1 MRDRIFFLK
10 FSQLLMD
17 QIRLF
22 IELTKK
28 ALQRQM
34 TYRAAIAAGVL
45 TNLFFGLLRA
55 AVLQALYGGRS
66 EVAGITLPAAITYTG
81 ISQATIGIFAAFS
94 WFAIIRSV
102 YSGEVSSDLLKP
114 MNYFTFWLAQDWG
127 RSIIEMLLRSLPI
140 MLAYA
145 IVFGITVPH
154 TTMQWLA
161 LAAALWLG
169 WLVSFAW
176 RFLLNLSAFWTPN
189 AIGVARFGFVLSW
202 FMSGFLM
209 PLRFFPDWFVQ
220 ICYLTPFP
228 HTVNT
233 VVEIYLGLLSGPEIL
248 MALGGQAL
256 WAAVLI
262 AVGHLVLRLGIRK
275 LVILGG

>member
-1 MRDRIFFLK
+1 
-10 FSQLLMD
+10 MD

-55 AVLQALYGGRS
+55 AVLQALYVGRS

-114 MNYFTFWLAQDWG
+114 MDYFTFWLAQDWG
-127 RSIIEMLLRSLPI
+127 RSIIELLLRSLPI

-145 IVFGITVPH
+145 VVFGITVPH
-154 TTMQWLA
+154 TAVQWLA

-262 AVGHLVLRLGIRK
+262 AAGQLVLQLGIRK
-275 LVILGG
+275 LVIQGG